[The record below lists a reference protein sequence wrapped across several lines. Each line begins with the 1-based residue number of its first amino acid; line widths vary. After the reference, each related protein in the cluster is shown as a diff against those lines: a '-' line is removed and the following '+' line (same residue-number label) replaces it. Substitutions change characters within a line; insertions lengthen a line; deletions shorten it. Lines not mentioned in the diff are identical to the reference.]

1 METGTSK
8 NLEHY
13 TQKIV
18 NNIQNDRNKASHGE
32 FFFAKFLLSNNQE
45 RKSPIFVLSSKDN
58 DNEDV
63 IICKCTGQPAKTQ
76 YDIPVQ
82 LKKATCVRTNKIYTI
97 NRNQL
102 LFKIPQTATSKE
114 YNKIIEKLKQALNL

>member
-1 METGTSK
+1 METGTNK
-8 NLEHY
+8 NLDHC
-13 TQKIV
+13 TQEIV
-18 NNIQNDRNKASHGE
+18 NRIQDDRKQASHGE

-97 NRNQL
+97 SRNQL
-102 LFKIPQTATSKE
+102 LFKIPQTAAPKE